1 MSTAEETDTSMGAA
15 AEQAADLAALQAA
28 AAGAEPA
35 PGAQVADAEAQ
46 AIAPPSAAAM
56 QMAAM
61 AVGIL
66 KPIICFAVPSLRE
79 APGELWEPIPE
90 GVAAVM
96 DHYGAS
102 AEWMQSPW
110 ARLGLSVAPLCAFA
124 AVQAMNAPKPKAEP
138 EAGGALQLEAKAP
151 DVVAGASTVT
161 FGAPAAEAAA

>member
-1 MSTAEETDTSMGAA
+1 MSNTEDTNTAA

-28 AAGAEPA
+28 AAGQEAA
-35 PGAQVADAEAQ
+35 PGAAAEPIEQ
-46 AIAPPSAAAM
+46 GPQPPSAAAM

-124 AVQAMNAPKPKAEP
+124 AVQAMQAPPKKDADAP
-138 EAGGALQLEAKAP
+138 LQLEAKAP
-151 DVVAGASTVT
+151 DVVAGQKTVT
-161 FGAPAAEAAA
+161 FGAEVAA